1 MSQDIAKKEDH
12 SNGKPSLEFKIN
24 DKKYEWATQYILGAE
39 VKKLGN
45 IPKEDKLFLDI
56 ERPWEDEV
64 IADDTK
70 VDLARAGI
78 EEFYSHKHE
87 EPRQVEIYVNDKEY
101 KISRGKHS
109 VAEIKKLGAVPA
121 AHELEEIINGKLTP
135 LADDAF
141 VLIKGCEKFFGHVR
155 DGSSS

>member
-1 MSQDIAKKEDH
+1 MSEDIEKNKDH
-12 SNGKPSLEFKIN
+12 SNGKPSLELKIN
-24 DKKYEWATQYILGAE
+24 DKKYEWASQYISDAE
-39 VKKLGN
+39 VRKLGN

-64 IADDTK
+64 ITDGTK
-70 VDLARAGI
+70 IDLARPGI

-87 EPRQVEIYVNDKEY
+87 EPRIVEISINDKDY

-109 VAEIKKLGAVPA
+109 VSEIKNIGGVPA
-121 AHELEEIINGKLTP
+121 TNEMEEIINGQLTP

-141 VLIKGCEKFFGHVR
+141 VLIKGYEKFFSHVR